1 MCVIDDGK
9 QVHLSVPRFA
19 VTKRTSQ
26 IHPTTHAHLD
36 SNPFLPS
43 FLPSSLPVLHAHG
56 SAAHAVEVRVLHGLD
71 GR

>member
-26 IHPTTHAHLD
+26 IHPTTTHAHLD

-43 FLPSSLPVLHAHG
+43 FLPSSPPPFLFYMPMEAL
-56 SAAHAVEVRVLHGLD
+56 LMPLK
-71 GR
+71 